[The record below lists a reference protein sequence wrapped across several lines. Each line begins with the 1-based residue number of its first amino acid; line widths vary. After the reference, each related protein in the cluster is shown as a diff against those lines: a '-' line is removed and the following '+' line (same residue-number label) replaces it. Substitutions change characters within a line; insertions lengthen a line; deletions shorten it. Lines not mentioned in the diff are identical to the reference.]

1 MNASLISL
9 FEGCSGMQT
18 FTGEYLCWMADGF
31 LMGIDGYEIPPTV
44 ITRTPTFSDYPGDSD
59 TNEGK
64 TIHVLGRMDKDRM
77 AIRAMKWRADDQEEA

>member
-1 MNASLISL
+1 
-9 FEGCSGMQT
+9 MQT

-44 ITRTPTFSDYPGDSD
+44 ITRPPTFSDYPGDSD

-64 TIHVLGRMDKDRM
+64 TVHVLGRMDDSM
-77 AIRAMKWRADDQEEA
+77 AIRAVKWWADDQEEA